1 MKMKLIQDIS
11 DTFDLKFPENKL
23 FDVVGFGLN
32 SVDHLCIVP
41 EYPRLD
47 SKSEIVQYE
56 QLPGGQVATAMVF
69 LSRMGLSTKYI
80 GKVGGD
86 NLGRFCL
93 QKLEL
98 EAIDISSIRIEE
110 SARNQFSIIIIDQQ
124 SGERTVLCQRDS
136 WLDFKEQELQEDA
149 VCAGKILHLDGND
162 PASLRAASWCQK
174 HEIPVCIDLDKV
186 VPNCTALIEQIDF
199 LIVSSSF
206 SSEYTGISDP
216 IESFHSLRQRFSGF
230 LAMTQGSHGVIA
242 WVGDRC
248 IQFPGLS
255 VKAIDSTGAGDI
267 FHGAFI
273 YGLLQNWPLNK
284 IMAFAN
290 AAAGLSC
297 THLGAQQGIR
307 SLSEIMQHIDE
318 ATMQECPWR

>member
-1 MKMKLIQDIS
+1 MKMKRLQDIT
-11 DTFDLKFPENKL
+11 DTFDLKFPEDKP
-23 FDVVGFGLN
+23 FDAVGFGLN

-41 EYPRLD
+41 EYPHLD

-56 QLPGGQVATAMVF
+56 QLPGGQVATAMLF
-69 LSRMGLSTKYI
+69 LSRMGLKTKYI
-80 GKVGGD
+80 GKIGGD
-86 NLGRFCL
+86 NLGHFCL
-93 QKLEL
+93 KKLEL

-136 WLDFKEQELQEDA
+136 RLDFKEPELNEDA
-149 VCAGKILHLDGND
+149 ICSGRILHLDGND

-174 HEIPVCIDLDKV
+174 QEIPVSIDLDKV
-186 VPNCTALIEQIDF
+186 APNCTALIEQIDF

-206 SSEYTGISDP
+206 PSEYTGISDP
-216 IESFHSLRQRFSGF
+216 IESFYSLRRKFNGF
-230 LAMTQGSHGVIA
+230 LAMTLGGNGAMA

-248 IQFPGLS
+248 IQFPGLP
-255 VKAIDSTGAGDI
+255 VKAVDSTGAGDI

-290 AAAGLSC
+290 ASAGLSC
-297 THLGAQQGIR
+297 THLGAQSGIR

-318 ATMQECPWR
+318 TTIF

>member
-1 MKMKLIQDIS
+1 MKLKRLKDIS
-11 DTFDLKFPENKL
+11 DTFDLKFPEDKP

-56 QLPGGQVATAMVF
+56 QLPGGQVSTAVIF
-69 LSRMGLSTKYI
+69 LSRMGLRTKYI

-86 NLGRFCL
+86 TLGRFCL
-93 QKLEL
+93 QKLES

-110 SARNQFSIIIIDQQ
+110 SARNQFSIIIIDQY
-124 SGERTVLCQRDS
+124 SGERTVLCQRDRR
-136 WLDFKEQELQEDA
+136 LDFKEPELYEDA
-149 VCAGKILHLDGND
+149 VCLGRILHLDGND
-162 PASLRAASWCQK
+162 PASLRAASWCRK
-174 HEIPVCIDLDKV
+174 NEIPVCIDLDKV
-186 VPNCTALIEQIDF
+186 VPDCTALIEQIDF

-206 SSEYTGISDP
+206 SSEYTGVSDP
-216 IESFHSLRQRFSGF
+216 IESFHSLRRKFDGF
-230 LAMTQGSHGVIA
+230 LAMTQGSKGAMA

-248 IQFPGLS
+248 IQFSGLH
-255 VKAIDSTGAGDI
+255 VKAIDTTGAGDI

-284 IMAFAN
+284 IMSFAN

-297 THLGAQQGIR
+297 THLGAQSGIR
-307 SLSEIMQHIDE
+307 SLSEIMDYAAAIHK
-318 ATMQECPWR
+318 

>member
-1 MKMKLIQDIS
+1 MKIKRLRDIS
-11 DTFDLKFPENKL
+11 DTFDLIFPSDKP

-41 EYPRLD
+41 EYPHLD

-56 QLPGGQVATAMVF
+56 QLPGGQVATAVIF
-69 LSRMGLSTKYI
+69 LSRMGLRTKYI
-80 GKVGGD
+80 GKAGGD
-86 NLGRFCL
+86 HLGRFCL
-93 QKLEL
+93 QKLAL
-98 EAIDISSIRIEE
+98 ETIDISSIRIEE

-136 WLDFKEQELQEDA
+136 RLDFKEQELNEDA

-174 HEIPVCIDLDKV
+174 HQIPVCIDLDKV

-199 LIVSSSF
+199 LIVNSSF

-216 IESFHSLRQRFSGF
+216 IESFCSLRRKFNGF
-230 LAMTQGSHGVIA
+230 LAMTQGSNGAMA

-248 IQFPGLS
+248 IQFPGLP
-255 VKAIDSTGAGDI
+255 VKAIDTTGAGDV

-273 YGLLQNWPLNK
+273 YGLFQNWPLNK
-284 IMAFAN
+284 MMAFAN

-297 THLGAQQGIR
+297 TYLGAQQGIR
-307 SLSEIMQHIDE
+307 SLSEIMQHIDK
-318 ATMQECPWR
+318 AIVQ

>member
-1 MKMKLIQDIS
+1 MPWYYAFMKMKRLQDIS
-11 DTFDLKFPENKL
+11 DTFDLKLPSNKP

-56 QLPGGQVATAMVF
+56 QLPGGQVATAMIF

-80 GKVGGD
+80 GKVGDD

-98 EAIDISSIRIEE
+98 EAIDISSIRIEKG
-110 SARNQFSIIIIDQQ
+110 ARNQFSIIIVDRQ
-124 SGERTVLCQRDS
+124 SGERTVLCKRDS
-136 WLDFKEQELQEDA
+136 RLDFTEQELSEEA
-149 VCAGKILHLDGND
+149 ICAGKILHLDGND
-162 PASLRAASWCQK
+162 PASLRAATWCQK
-174 HEIPVCIDLDKV
+174 HEIPVCIDLDQV
-186 VPNCTALIEQIDF
+186 TPNCKELIEQIDF
-199 LIVSSSF
+199 LIVSSGF
-206 SSEYTGISDP
+206 SSDYTGISDP
-216 IESFHSLRQRFSGF
+216 IESFHALRRKFNGF
-230 LAMTQGSHGVIA
+230 LAMTMGCDGAMA

-248 IQFPGLS
+248 IQFPKLL
-255 VKAIDSTGAGDI
+255 VKAIDTTGAGDI

-284 IMAFAN
+284 IMGFAN

-297 THLGAQQGIR
+297 THVGAQQGIR
-307 SLSEIMQHIDE
+307 SLSEILRHME
-318 ATMQECPWR
+318 RME

>member
-1 MKMKLIQDIS
+1 MKVKRLQDIS
-11 DTFDLKFPENKL
+11 ETFDLKFPSNKP

-41 EYPRLD
+41 AYPHLD

-56 QLPGGQVATAMVF
+56 QLSGGQVATAILF
-69 LSRMGLSTKYI
+69 LSRMGLKTKYI

-86 NLGRFCL
+86 TLGRFCL

-124 SGERTVLCQRDS
+124 SGERTVLCRRDS
-136 WLDFKEQELQEDA
+136 RLDFKDPELNEDA
-149 VCAGKILHLDGND
+149 VCSGRILHLDGND

-174 HEIPVCIDLDKV
+174 HEIPVCIDLDQV
-186 VPNCTALIEQIDF
+186 VPNCKALIEQIDF

-206 SSEYTGISDP
+206 PSVYTGIPDP
-216 IESFHSLRQRFSGF
+216 IESFHSLRREFNGF
-230 LAMTQGSHGVIA
+230 LAMTMGKSGAMA

-248 IQFPGLS
+248 IQFPGLP
-255 VKAIDSTGAGDI
+255 VKAKDTTGAGDV

-284 IMAFAN
+284 IMSFAN

-297 THLGAQQGIR
+297 TQLGAQQGIH
-307 SLSEIMQHIDE
+307 SLSEILQHIDKI
-318 ATMQECPWR
+318 TI